1 MPFTSSFVPDRRILR
16 TTISFPLTFTDI
28 RGHVSMVRRDGTW
41 AFPELVD
48 ARNIGRVDFSARDML
63 GVAHFVR
70 DVLGQRPV
78 APRAVVVDTDR
89 GFMIGRVFSSLV
101 AGWIR
106 VGIFEEID
114 AAEDWLVSQHE
125 GSGARFD

>member
-1 MPFTSSFVPDRRILR
+1 MPFTSTFASDRRILR
-16 TTISFPLTFTDI
+16 TTISFPLTFADI
-28 RGHVSMVRRDGTW
+28 RGHVGMVRREGTW

-48 ARNIGRVDFSARDML
+48 ARKVGRVDFSARDML

-70 DVLGQRPV
+70 ETLGERPV

-125 GSGARFD
+125 GSGARVD

>member
-1 MPFTSSFVPDRRILR
+1 MPFSSSLAPGRRILR
-16 TTISFPLTFTDI
+16 TTISFPLTFADI
-28 RGHVSMVRRDGTW
+28 RQHVSAVRRDGTW

-48 ARNIGRVDFSARDML
+48 ARDIGRVDFSARDML

-70 DVLGQRPV
+70 DALGQRPV

-89 GFMIGRVFSSLV
+89 GFMIGRVFSALV

-106 VGIFEEID
+106 VGIFEELA
-114 AAEDWLVSQHE
+114 AAEDWLAAQHE
-125 GSGARFD
+125 GSEARLG

>member
-1 MPFTSSFVPDRRILR
+1 MPFSSAFASDRRILR
-16 TTISFPLTFTDI
+16 TTISFPLTFADI
-28 RGHVSMVRRDGTW
+28 RGHVGMVRRDGTW

-48 ARNIGRVDFSARDML
+48 ARKIGRVDFSARDML

-70 DVLGQRPV
+70 EALGERPV

-125 GSGARFD
+125 GSATRLD

>member
-1 MPFTSSFVPDRRILR
+1 MPFTSAFAPDRRILR
-16 TTISFPLTFTDI
+16 TTISFPLTFADI
-28 RGHVSMVRRDGTW
+28 RGHVSKVRRDGTW
-41 AFPELVD
+41 ALPELVD
-48 ARNIGRVDFSARDML
+48 ARSIGRVDFSARDML

-70 DVLGQRPV
+70 DVLGERPV

-106 VGIFEEID
+106 IGIFEEI
-114 AAEDWLVSQHE
+114 ATAEDWLVVQHDGL
-125 GSGARFD
+125 GSRFG

>member
-1 MPFTSSFVPDRRILR
+1 MPFSSLLAPDRRILR
-16 TTISFPLTFTDI
+16 TTISFPLTFADI

-106 VGIFEEID
+106 VGIFEEM
-114 AAEDWLVSQHE
+114 AVAEDWLVSHHD
-125 GSGARFD
+125 GSGTRFD